1 MGPID
6 DALARAERAT
16 ATRPLPV
23 TTYGQIQHLLK
34 RAEIADRRARRG
46 TDLKPASKT
55 ELARRVGAQI
65 GVSGRTVERYRDK
78 KIKNATGEHGRR
90 LKAAV
95 EKTWQPKVKEAA
107 RTKAATQTGI
117 TVETRAR
124 FGFTAAPGSTD
135 DSRIRLITQHLPA
148 TYADRLFQAR
158 QAGAG
163 EDDLKLIVAE
173 GLQEMYFKDNGRRAQ
188 GLTVE
193 FTGIDYLDLG
203 Y

>member
-1 MGPID
+1 MN
-6 DALARAERAT
+6 DALARAEHAT
-16 ATRPLPV
+16 ATRPLPAI
-23 TTYGQIQHLLK
+23 TYGQMQHLLK

-46 TDLKPASKT
+46 TALKSASRT

-65 GVSGRTVERYRDK
+65 GVSGRTVERYRDN
-78 KIKNATGEHGRR
+78 KIKTATGVHGRR
-90 LKAAV
+90 LKAVV
-95 EKTWQPKVKEAA
+95 EKTWQPKVKDAA
-107 RTKAATQTGI
+107 RARAATQSGI

-135 DSRIRLITQHLPA
+135 DGRIRLVTHHLPP

-158 QAGAG
+158 QTGAT
-163 EDDLKLIVAE
+163 EEDLKNIVAL
-173 GLQEMYFKDNGRRAQ
+173 GLQEQYFKDNGRRAH

-193 FTGIDYLDLG
+193 FIDIDYLDLD